1 MSVEY
6 TIAETETFQKELKR
20 PEVKRVYGKIVN
32 YVYPQLRKNPH
43 FGLNIKKLKGEL
55 DQFYRYRIG
64 KHRLFYQID
73 DNRVLVFI
81 ITLRDRKDAYRQ

>member
-1 MSVEY
+1 MHRVCLPARACKNAY
-6 TIAETETFQKELKR
+6 VIA
-20 PEVKRVYGKIVN
+20 N
-32 YVYPQLRKNPH
+32 
-43 FGLNIKKLKGEL
+43 KKLKGEL

-81 ITLRDRKDAYRQ
+81 ITLRDRKDACRQ